1 MSLYHLVEL
10 AVVGGAVIVAVGA
23 AYKRFVPRLGK
34 AAKAGAAGG
43 CSSCSSCGSCG
54 PASGP
59 ASVEHPGQA
68 EQPLVFQQPR
78 R

>member
-10 AVVGGAVIVAVGA
+10 AVVGGAVIAAGGA
-23 AYKRFVPRLGK
+23 AYKRFVPRFGK
-34 AAKAGAAGG
+34 SEKTGAAG

-59 ASVEHPGQA
+59 ASVEHPGQG